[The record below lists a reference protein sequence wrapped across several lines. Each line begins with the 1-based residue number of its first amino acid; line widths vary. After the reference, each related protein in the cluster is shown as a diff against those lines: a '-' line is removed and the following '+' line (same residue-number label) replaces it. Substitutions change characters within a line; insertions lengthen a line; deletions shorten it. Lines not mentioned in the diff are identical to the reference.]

1 MRAHQKSLQEWIL
14 ETSCKE
20 YVIDVLSSPRNF
32 SCKAVERA
40 YDFQTKNYE
49 ELLGIGGI
57 GPAKAR
63 ALALIS
69 ELIYG
74 EQPSLGYPVRYSF
87 CVGEKDGVSFPVN
100 RVTYDET
107 IGILENA
114 VKQAKVGGKEK
125 IDAIKR
131 LGRLVAAATA

>member
-1 MRAHQKSLQEWIL
+1 
-14 ETSCKE
+14 
-20 YVIDVLSSPRNF
+20 
-32 SCKAVERA
+32 
-40 YDFQTKNYE
+40 
-49 ELLGIGGI
+49 
-57 GPAKAR
+57 
-63 ALALIS
+63 
-69 ELIYG
+69 
-74 EQPSLGYPVRYSF
+74 LGYPVRYSF